1 MTAGKEEDSVQDRGA
16 ESYRRFLQGSDEGL
30 VELVREYKDGLI
42 LFMTRYVKDL
52 YVAEELTEDIFFKL
66 MTRKPR
72 FDERSSFKTWLYTI
86 GRNSAIDYIRRF
98 HRASP
103 VDGECLQKMQDEE
116 AELERAYLKAEQKI
130 IVNHILQQ
138 LAPEYAR
145 VLHLRYFEEL
155 DNEQVA
161 AVMRISNQQ
170 ARNMLYRARQKL
182 KTELEKAGFEY
193 EEL

>member
-1 MTAGKEEDSVQDRGA
+1 MQDRGA

-86 GRNSAIDYIRRF
+86 GRNSAIDYIRR
-98 HRASP
+98 ST
-103 VDGECLQKMQDEE
+103 G
-116 AELERAYLKAEQKI
+116 
-130 IVNHILQQ
+130 
-138 LAPEYAR
+138 R
-145 VLHLRYFEEL
+145 VR
-155 DNEQVA
+155 
-161 AVMRISNQQ
+161 
-170 ARNMLYRARQKL
+170 
-182 KTELEKAGFEY
+182 
-193 EEL
+193 

>member
-1 MTAGKEEDSVQDRGA
+1 MQDRGA

>member
-1 MTAGKEEDSVQDRGA
+1 
-16 ESYRRFLQGSDEGL
+16 
-30 VELVREYKDGLI
+30 
-42 LFMTRYVKDL
+42 
-52 YVAEELTEDIFFKL
+52 
-66 MTRKPR
+66 
-72 FDERSSFKTWLYTI
+72 
-86 GRNSAIDYIRRF
+86 
-98 HRASP
+98 
-103 VDGECLQKMQDEE
+103 MQDEE

>member
-161 AVMRISNQQ
+161 VVMRISNQQ